1 MCRCLVVVVGGV
13 YLCVMLRVQLN
24 ILAGYLHHQ
33 ETAAASAQ
41 HNNNIKSGSI
51 SHQMQELF
59 LSVCNNFVTQGVYLQ
74 SSICFG
80 RMNLFY
86 SLCRHRAVVLR
97 C

>member
-1 MCRCLVVVVGGV
+1 MKCIMINLSKHYPLSRCLVLVVGGV

-59 LSVCNNFVTQGVYLQ
+59 LSVCNNFVTQGTFK
-74 SSICFG
+74 ITF
-80 RMNLFY
+80 
-86 SLCRHRAVVLR
+86 VLEE
-97 C
+97 

>member
-59 LSVCNNFVTQGVYLQ
+59 LSVCNNFVTQGTHYKITFALDE
-74 SSICFG
+74 
-80 RMNLFY
+80 
-86 SLCRHRAVVLR
+86 
-97 C
+97 

>member
-1 MCRCLVVVVGGV
+1 MHYVKPLQTLPLSRCLVLVVGGV

-59 LSVCNNFVTQGVYLQ
+59 LSVCNNFVTQGGTFKVT
-74 SSICFG
+74 F
-80 RMNLFY
+80 
-86 SLCRHRAVVLR
+86 VLEE
-97 C
+97 